1 MRGFAAVYSTCKTWV
16 QPNRMRNRN
25 AQALYSSAR
34 FGDLRKEKQKGD
46 KKMKRRVLTVL
57 IVIAA
62 IAMVVILAGCV
73 EKEEPAPTA
82 TPPITYTPTQEPTV
96 TPTTTLTGT
105 STPTPTPEPT
115 VTITTP
121 EDGDKAPEEM
131 TGTFVLQVTD
141 QPSAIGDFDSLNV
154 TVSEVRLHKAGN
166 ETNETGEWMV
176 LEPSNRTFDLTKL
189 QDGNVTTIIN
199 ESIGTGKY
207 TQVRLIVE
215 STEGRVNGTMLN
227 VTVPSD
233 TLKIVKPFTITG
245 NQTATFIFDIHVVKA
260 GKKYNLVPVIGK
272 SGVEVK

>member
-1 MRGFAAVYSTCKTWV
+1 MRRRAVT
-16 QPNRMRNRN
+16 
-25 AQALYSSAR
+25 
-34 FGDLRKEKQKGD
+34 G
-46 KKMKRRVLTVL
+46 L
-57 IVIAA
+57 IAIAA
-62 IAMVVILAGCV
+62 IAIVVILAGCV
-73 EKEEPAPTA
+73 EEKEPAPTA
-82 TPPITYTPTQEPTV
+82 TPTTTYTPEPTV
-96 TPTTTLTGT
+96 TPTPVLTET
-105 STPTPTPEPT
+105 STPTPTPA
-115 VTITTP
+115 IAIATP

-154 TVSEVRLHKAGN
+154 TVSEVGLHKAGN

-272 SGVEVK
+272 SGVEMK